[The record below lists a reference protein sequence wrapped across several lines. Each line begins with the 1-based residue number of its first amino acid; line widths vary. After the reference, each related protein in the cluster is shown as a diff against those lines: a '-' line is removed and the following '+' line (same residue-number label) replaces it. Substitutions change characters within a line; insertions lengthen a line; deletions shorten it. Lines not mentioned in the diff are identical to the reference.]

1 MPAQLGVS
9 HLQNLPVHAHRLD
22 EPAGEQKPQRR
33 RVPAS
38 GACLQRHRP
47 RVPRPAGHVIE
58 QTTPG
63 APAPPRPGDEELDP
77 ELAGPDLPPAAIAD
91 NELRRA
97 GDHRDAAARRRR
109 VLRPPPRRG
118 EQKRHRQPV
127 RRPRRTDEHSTGKD
141 LIRAHSSDHLSR
153 IQPRKPP
160 RARRCPGGART
171 LSLLIRGHGQ
181 TVRNRP
187 AVTAWWA
194 DIPGLSPSVDS

>member
-127 RRPRRTDEHSTGKD
+127 RRPRRTTST
-141 LIRAHSSDHLSR
+141 A
-153 IQPRKPP
+153 P
-160 RARRCPGGART
+160 ART
-171 LSLLIRGHGQ
+171 SSAPTPAIISAESSHA
-181 TVRNRP
+181 NRRALGGVP
-187 AVTAWWA
+187 E
-194 DIPGLSPSVDS
+194 GLEPSAF